1 MRNTLKIGDKVW
13 WRGGFG
19 SEPAK
24 LATIEEIEITG
35 GYKYGDQVD
44 EVSWNKVYDRN
55 VVLYLRTADNFSVQ
69 NVSFLVFRFCFLHK
83 LNTFYFYWLIFQSC
97 IKLFLS

>member
-24 LATIEEIEITG
+24 LATVEEIEITN

-44 EVSWNKVYDRN
+44 EVSWKQVYDRN
-55 VVLYLRTADNFSVQ
+55 VV
-69 NVSFLVFRFCFLHK
+69 VSFSDNNHWA
-83 LNTFYFYWLIFQSC
+83 YASQ
-97 IKLFLS
+97 IKKYE

>member
-1 MRNTLKIGDKVW
+1 MRNTLKVGDKVW

-24 LATIEEIEITG
+24 LATVEEIEITN

-44 EVSWNKVYDRN
+44 EVSWKQVYDRN
-55 VVLYLRTADNFSVQ
+55 VV
-69 NVSFLVFRFCFLHK
+69 VSFSDNDHWA
-83 LNTFYFYWLIFQSC
+83 YASQ
-97 IKLFLS
+97 IKKYE

>member
-24 LATIEEIEITG
+24 LATVEEIEITN
-35 GYKYGDQVD
+35 GYKYGEQVD
-44 EVSWNKVYDRN
+44 EVSWKQVYDRN
-55 VVLYLRTADNFSVQ
+55 VV
-69 NVSFLVFRFCFLHK
+69 VSFSDNDHWA
-83 LNTFYFYWLIFQSC
+83 YASQ
-97 IKLFLS
+97 IKKYE

>member
-1 MRNTLKIGDKVW
+1 MSDVLKIGDTVL

-24 LATIEEIEITG
+24 LAVIEEIEITG

-44 EVSWNKVYDRN
+44 EVPWSEVYGRN
-55 VVLYLRTADNFSVQ
+55 VV
-69 NVSFLVFRFCFLHK
+69 VSFSDNDHWAYAEQIRKNRLQ
-83 LNTFYFYWLIFQSC
+83 NWYD
-97 IKLFLS
+97 

>member
-24 LATIEEIEITG
+24 LATVEEIEITN

-44 EVSWNKVYDRN
+44 EVSWKQVYDRN
-55 VVLYLRTADNFSVQ
+55 VVVTFSDNDHWAYASQ
-69 NVSFLVFRFCFLHK
+69 
-83 LNTFYFYWLIFQSC
+83 
-97 IKLFLS
+97 IKKYE

>member
-19 SEPAK
+19 GDSAK
-24 LATIEEIEITG
+24 IATIEEIEITG

-44 EVSWNKVYDRN
+44 EVDWDEVYDRN
-55 VVLYLRTADNFSVQ
+55 VV
-69 NVSFLVFRFCFLHK
+69 VSFSDNDHWA
-83 LNTFYFYWLIFQSC
+83 YAEQ
-97 IKLFLS
+97 IKRIR